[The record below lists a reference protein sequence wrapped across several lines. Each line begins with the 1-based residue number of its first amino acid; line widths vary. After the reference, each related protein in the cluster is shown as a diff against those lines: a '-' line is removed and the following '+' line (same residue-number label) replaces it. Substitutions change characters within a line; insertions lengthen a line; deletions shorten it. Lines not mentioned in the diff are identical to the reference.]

1 LSLKFRRRWTF
12 QSGQNQF
19 RGRIFREKSEIHD
32 GRDEGE
38 GGDDAEHALP
48 AQQRAQELG
57 QHSQDWSGS
66 GLPGHDQP
74 VVLASVPVLQKLNNF
89 DLKQQKFFLSFFIC
103 SQFLTQL
110 N

>member
-1 LSLKFRRRWTF
+1 MSLKFRRRWTF

-48 AQQRAQELG
+48 AEERAQELG

-74 VVLASVPVLQKLNNF
+74 VVLASVPV
-89 DLKQQKFFLSFFIC
+89 
-103 SQFLTQL
+103 
-110 N
+110 

>member
-1 LSLKFRRRWTF
+1 MSLKFRRRWTF
-12 QSGQNQF
+12 QSSQNQF

-48 AQQRAQELG
+48 AEERAQELG

-74 VVLASVPVLQKLNNF
+74 VVLASVPV
-89 DLKQQKFFLSFFIC
+89 
-103 SQFLTQL
+103 
-110 N
+110 